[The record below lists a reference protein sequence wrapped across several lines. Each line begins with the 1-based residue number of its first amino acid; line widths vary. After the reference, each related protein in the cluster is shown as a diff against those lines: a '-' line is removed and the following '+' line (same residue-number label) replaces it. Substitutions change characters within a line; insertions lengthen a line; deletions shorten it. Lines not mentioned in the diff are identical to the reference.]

1 MVKRN
6 IFHRTPQRKLD
17 ITKRLQHYF
26 GINIPQRIEIHY
38 DGPGAFAYVGELE
51 VAEVPI
57 EKIEEEINQKIEIN
71 VENMQDPTQR
81 RKNLGVRSEEDEAK
95 AEERKEIPVPEIV
108 KIKNYNPEKIR
119 FYRVFP
125 KKDPFRVK
133 YLATYD
139 QDLIAEAPEYKF
151 SDTAQGSK
159 YIAKFN
165 MTLFGIIFGLIYF
178 VTILALF
185 SFLQPSY
192 YTPQANNN
200 NNSLNLYVPLGISI
214 MFLVLIY
221 LIHSRDIM
229 RNYVKYILLQP
240 APMSISS
247 SMVYPVVLINS
258 RTHPL
263 WAYFKRVAEV
273 DDSKAKEVFLSLQ
286 NWNEKQLND
295 ILISK
300 EILKNN
306 SLLADIEMEQLSLQM
321 KEREILHP
329 AGKRPVPWN
338 YIALTATL
346 VAIVTFVLT
355 ATL

>member
-1 MVKRN
+1 MARKN
-6 IFHRTPQRKLD
+6 IFNRKPQRKLD

-26 GINIPQRIEIHY
+26 GINVPQRIEIHY

-57 EKIEEEINQKIEIN
+57 EKIEEETNQKIEVH
-71 VENMQDPTQR
+71 VEKMQDPTQR
-81 RKNLGVRSEEDEAK
+81 RKNIGVRSEEDEAK
-95 AEERKEIPVPEIV
+95 AEERKEVEVPELV
-108 KIKNYNPEKIR
+108 RIKNYDPAKIR

-125 KKDPFRVK
+125 KRDPFRVK

-139 QDLIAEAPEYKF
+139 QDLIAEAPEYRF
-151 SDTAQGSK
+151 SETAQGSK

-178 VTILALF
+178 VTIIAMF
-185 SFLQPSY
+185 SLLQPSY
-192 YTPQANNN
+192 YTPHSS
-200 NNSLNLYVPLGISI
+200 NSLNIYVPLGISI
-214 MFLVLIY
+214 MFLILIY
-221 LIHSRDIM
+221 LINSRDIM

-247 SMVYPVVLINS
+247 SMVYPVILINS

-263 WAYFKRVAEV
+263 WQYFKKVAEI
-273 DDSKAKEVFLSLQ
+273 DDSKAREVFLSLQ

-295 ILISK
+295 VLISK

-329 AGKRPVPWN
+329 VGKRPIPWN
-338 YIALTATL
+338 YIALTAVL
-346 VAIVTFVLT
+346 VGIVTFILT

>member
-1 MVKRN
+1 MARS
-6 IFHRTPQRKLD
+6 IFNRKPQRKLD

-26 GINIPQRIEIHY
+26 GISVPQRIEIHY

-57 EKIEEEINQKIEIN
+57 EKIEEEIDQKIEVN
-71 VENMQDPTQR
+71 VESMQDPTQR

-95 AEERKEIPVPEIV
+95 AEERKEVPVPEIV

-125 KKDPFRVK
+125 KKDPFQVK

-139 QDLIAEAPEYKF
+139 QDLIAEAPEFKF
-151 SDTAQGSK
+151 ADTAQGSK

-165 MTLFGIIFGLIYF
+165 LTLFSIIFGLIYF
-178 VTILALF
+178 ITIIAMF
-185 SFLQPSY
+185 SLLQQPSY
-192 YTPQANNN
+192 YTPQNNS
-200 NNSLNLYVPLGISI
+200 NSLNFYIPLGISI
-214 MFLVLIY
+214 AFLVLIY

-247 SMVYPVVLINS
+247 SMVYPVILINS

-263 WAYFKRVAEV
+263 WAYFRRVAEV

-321 KEREILHP
+321 KERDILHP
-329 AGKRPVPWN
+329 PGKKPIPWS
-338 YIALTATL
+338 YIAITAIF
-346 VAIVTFVLT
+346 VGIVTFILT
-355 ATL
+355 VTL

>member
-1 MVKRN
+1 MAKRN
-6 IFHRTPQRKLD
+6 IFNRKPQRKLD

-26 GINIPQRIEIHY
+26 GVNVPQRIEIHY
-38 DGPGAFAYVGELE
+38 DGPGAFSYVGELE

-57 EKIEEEINQKIEIN
+57 ERIEEETNQKIEISI
-71 VENMQDPTQR
+71 EKMEDPTQR
-81 RKNLGVRSEEDEAK
+81 RKNVGVRSEEDEEK
-95 AEERKEIPVPEIV
+95 SEERKEVTVPELV
-108 KIKNYNPEKIR
+108 RIKNYNPEKIR

-139 QDLIAEAPEYKF
+139 QDLIAEAPEFKF
-151 SDTAQGSK
+151 ADTAQGSK

-178 VTILALF
+178 VTILAMF
-185 SFLQPSY
+185 SLLQSS
-192 YTPQANNN
+192 YTPNNN
-200 NNSLNLYVPLGISI
+200 TNSLNLYIPLGISI

-247 SMVYPVVLINS
+247 SMVYPVILINS

-273 DDSKAKEVFLSLQ
+273 DDTKAMEVFLSLQ

-306 SLLADIEMEQLSLQM
+306 SLLADIEMEQMTLQL
-321 KEREILHP
+321 KEKEILHP
-329 AGKRPVPWN
+329 AGKRPIPWN
-338 YIALTATL
+338 YIAVTAIS
-346 VAIVTFVLT
+346 VGIVTFILT
-355 ATL
+355 AML

>member
-1 MVKRN
+1 MARRN
-6 IFHRTPQRKLD
+6 IFSRKPQRKLD

-26 GINIPQRIEIHY
+26 GINVPQRIEVHY

-57 EKIEEEINQKIEIN
+57 EKIEEETNQKIEVSI
-71 VENMQDPTQR
+71 EKMQDPTQR
-81 RKNLGVRSEEDEAK
+81 RKNIGVRSEEDEEK
-95 AEERKEIPVPEIV
+95 AEERKEVPVPELV
-108 KIKNYNPEKIR
+108 RIKNYNPEKIR

-125 KKDPFRVK
+125 KKDPFKVK

-139 QDLIAEAPEYKF
+139 QDLVSEAPEFKF
-151 SDTAQGSK
+151 ADTAQGSK
-159 YIAKFN
+159 YIGKFN

-185 SFLQPSY
+185 SLLQPSY
-192 YTPQANNN
+192 TPQN
-200 NNSLNLYVPLGISI
+200 NNSLNLYIPLGISI
-214 MFLVLIY
+214 MFLILIY

-247 SMVYPVVLINS
+247 SMVYPVILTNS

-263 WAYFKRVAEV
+263 WEYFKRVAEV
-273 DDSKAKEVFLSLQ
+273 DDTKAREVFLSLQ

-295 ILISK
+295 VLISK

-321 KEREILHP
+321 KERDILHP

-338 YIALTATL
+338 YIVVTAVLVGIVTFILTATL
-346 VAIVTFVLT
+346 
-355 ATL
+355 